1 MAKEGRKGNKGV
13 STSAALV
20 GGLMIA
26 ALSFTA
32 GVVGAGSH
40 KVDGRSTTAATS
52 IAQSRVGTVEE
63 RVPTDQGVMQQR
75 VPGHSECDLQLN

>member
-13 STSAALV
+13 SASAALV

-40 KVDGRSTTAATS
+40 KVDGRSTAAATS
-52 IAQSRVGTVEE
+52 ISPSRVSMVEE
-63 RVPTDQGVMQQR
+63 RAPSDQGVSQQR